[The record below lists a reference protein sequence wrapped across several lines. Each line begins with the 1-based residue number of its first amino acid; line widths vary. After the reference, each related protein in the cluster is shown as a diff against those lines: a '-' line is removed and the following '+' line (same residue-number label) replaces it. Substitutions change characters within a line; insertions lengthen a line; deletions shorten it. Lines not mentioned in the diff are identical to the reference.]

1 MATTLKHTRSISE
14 LLKTVPVDDFFQ
26 PIQRIPVL
34 PYDINIALDVVE
46 ALGRERKQSFILD
59 EDNRFVYENLIRWV
73 HADPAFMAID
83 PVTRRRRTGDLTK
96 GIYIAG
102 NTGTGKTWA
111 LDIMRTYLAIDS
123 VRIKVSGIVR
133 PLKWGIYRSDSICDE
148 YASTGD
154 LSKFKNLRHLCIH
167 DLGAEPLQSV
177 YMGNRVNVLQQI
189 IENRGDRVDYL
200 TLFTSNYPL
209 AGAQI
214 TSNYGE
220 RAQNRLYEMCNYFEL
235 TGKDRRRV

>member
-1 MATTLKHTRSISE
+1 MEKIKRTRSISE

-34 PYDINIALDVVE
+34 PYDISIALDVIE
-46 ALGRERKQSFILD
+46 ALGRERKPTFVIDSENSFVFEQL
-59 EDNRFVYENLIRWV
+59 VKWV
-73 HADPAFMAID
+73 HADPSFEALHPI
-83 PVTRRRRTGDLTK
+83 TRKRIQGDLTK

-111 LDIMRTYLAIDS
+111 LDIIRTYLAIDN
-123 VRIKVSGIVR
+123 VRIKVAGVVR
-133 PLKWGIYRSDSICDE
+133 PIKWGIYRADSICDE

-177 YMGNRVNVLQQI
+177 YMGNRLNAMQQL
-189 IENRGDRVDYL
+189 IENRGDRVDYV

-209 AGAQI
+209 AGSQI